1 MENIEGNGVKISC
14 GGRQE
19 IQLYLTIK
27 IESEDN
33 IMKKIV
39 RNRIKCKKCGEIIES
54 TSRHDFKFC
63 KCGAVAVDGGKDYLR
78 RVGSKEDYEE
88 LVEYEGSDDDEE

>member
-1 MENIEGNGVKISC
+1 
-14 GGRQE
+14 
-19 IQLYLTIK
+19 
-27 IESEDN
+27 
-33 IMKKIV
+33 MKKIV

-78 RVGSKEDYEE
+78 RSKEDYEE